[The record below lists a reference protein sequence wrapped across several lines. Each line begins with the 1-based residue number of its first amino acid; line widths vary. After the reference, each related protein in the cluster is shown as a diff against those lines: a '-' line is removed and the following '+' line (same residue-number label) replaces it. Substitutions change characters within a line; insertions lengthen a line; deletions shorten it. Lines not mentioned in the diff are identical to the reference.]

1 MKPRDLLL
9 ALAVV
14 LVWGVNFVVIEVG
27 LEDFPP
33 LLFSALRFF
42 FAAVPAIFLLGM
54 PRVAWRYVIGV
65 GLALG
70 VAKFGLL
77 FIAMKGG
84 VPAGLAS
91 LVLQSQVIFTVLFA
105 IVVLRERP
113 RRTQVAGIA
122 IACVGMVLI
131 MLDHGLSAPLGA
143 LALVIL
149 AGACWGVSNT
159 ITRYAK
165 PPDTLRFM
173 VWVSAVAVVP
183 LTLLSLLTEGP
194 REDLDALRGIDLTG
208 VGAIAYLAFV
218 ATLFGFGTWGYL
230 LRQYDASTVAPFS
243 LLVPIFGMATA
254 WLVRGEAV
262 GLQQAIAATLVIGGM
277 ACTLIRRKAQDSTGS
292 GMGGISQPRASEDAY
307 AGEPPAKYS
316 VNFMING
323 SQRRGSM

>member
-14 LVWGVNFVVIEVG
+14 VAWGVNFVVIEVG

-42 FAAVPAIFLLGM
+42 FAAIPAIFILGR

-77 FIAMKGG
+77 FIAMDRG
-84 VPAGLAS
+84 VPAGLSS

-105 IVVLRERP
+105 IAVLRERP
-113 RRTQVAGIA
+113 RPTQLIGIV

-131 MLDHGLSAPLGA
+131 MLDRGLSAPLGA
-143 LALVIL
+143 LALVIA

-159 ITRYAK
+159 ITRHAK
-165 PPDTLRFM
+165 PRDTLRFM
-173 VWVSAVAVVP
+173 IWVSAVAVVP
-183 LTLLSLLTEGP
+183 LLVLSLLTEGP
-194 REDLDALRGIDLTG
+194 RADLDALRGIQLTG
-208 VGAIAYLAFV
+208 IGAIGYLSFV
-218 ATLFGFGTWGYL
+218 ATLFGFGVWGYL

-243 LLVPIFGMATA
+243 LLVPIVGMAAA
-254 WLVRGEAV
+254 WLLRGEAV
-262 GLQQAIAATLVIGGM
+262 GGQQAIAAVLVIGGM
-277 ACTLIRRKAQDSTGS
+277 ACTVVRRRTPRTAES
-292 GMGGISQPRASEDAY
+292 GEQVL
-307 AGEPPAKYS
+307 AKS
-316 VNFMING
+316 VA
-323 SQRRGSM
+323 

>member
-14 LVWGVNFVVIEVG
+14 VAWGVNFVVIEVG

-33 LLFSALRFF
+33 LLFSALRFLL
-42 FAAVPAIFLLGM
+42 AAVPAIFFLGR

-77 FIAMKGG
+77 FIAMDRG

-91 LVLQSQVIFTVLFA
+91 LVLQCQVIFTVVFA
-105 IVVLRERP
+105 ITVLRERP
-113 RRTQVAGIA
+113 RPAQVAGIA
-122 IACVGMVLI
+122 IACGGMLLI
-131 MLDHGLSAPLGA
+131 VFDHGLSAPLGA

-194 REDLDALRGIDLTG
+194 RADLDALRGIDVTG
-208 VGAIAYLAFV
+208 VGALAYLAFV
-218 ATLFGFGTWGYL
+218 ATLFGFGVWGYL

-243 LLVPIFGMATA
+243 LLVPIVGMAAA
-254 WLVRGEAV
+254 WLLRGETV
-262 GLQQAIAATLVIGGM
+262 GLQQAIAAALVIGGM
-277 ACTLIRRKAQDSTGS
+277 ACTVIRRRSSSASPSPEPVKTRTPELHQRST
-292 GMGGISQPRASEDAY
+292 R
-307 AGEPPAKYS
+307 
-316 VNFMING
+316 
-323 SQRRGSM
+323 

>member
-14 LVWGVNFVVIEVG
+14 VAWGVNFVVIEVG

-42 FAAVPAIFLLGM
+42 FAAIPAIFILGR

-77 FIAMKGG
+77 FIAMDRG
-84 VPAGLAS
+84 VPAGLSS

-105 IVVLRERP
+105 IAVLRERP
-113 RRTQVAGIA
+113 RPAQVIGIV
-122 IACVGMVLI
+122 IACFGMVLI
-131 MLDHGLSAPLGA
+131 MLDRGLSAPLGA
-143 LALVIL
+143 LSMVIA

-165 PPDTLRFM
+165 PQDTLRFM
-173 VWVSAVAVVP
+173 IWVSAVAVVP
-183 LTLLSLLTEGP
+183 LLLLSLLTEGP
-194 REDLDALRGIDLTG
+194 QADLDALRGIDLTG
-208 VGAIAYLAFV
+208 IGAIGYLAFV
-218 ATLFGFGTWGYL
+218 ATLFGFGVWGYL

-243 LLVPIFGMATA
+243 LLVPIVGMGAA
-254 WLVRGEAV
+254 WVLRGEAV
-262 GLQQAIAATLVIGGM
+262 GVQQAIAAVLVIGGM
-277 ACTLIRRKAQDSTGS
+277 ACTVIRRRT
-292 GMGGISQPRASEDAY
+292 PRTAESDER
-307 AGEPPAKYS
+307 GLTES
-316 VNFMING
+316 VA
-323 SQRRGSM
+323 